1 MSIRTMGA
9 LVAVEWK
16 KLYRDIMNL
25 IVMILMPVGLTLII
39 YLALG
44 GVSNDYYPPGVDSH
58 FEFLLPGLMGYS
70 IIYMGMMVA
79 LGLVD
84 YREAGILKRIQATP
98 LSPTAYLGSQII
110 AYMVIAVVQAF
121 IVLLVARLL
130 GFVPQGGLLGLLLA
144 CPFLAL
150 LGITAVGLGLITA
163 TVAKNSGAAGGLAV
177 IYILPM
183 MMFGA
188 WLAVFDEATLHH
200 RPLHAQPLCHRYPVH
215 HLSHRRPLKPGHLA
229 ELFDPVG
236 HHPGHYRYRNPALQE
251 DRVWIADQPHL
262 LEPSAAP
269 CLELHWL
276 QRLLVQPSAHRGCS
290 SLCQQY
296 IPPVIPAHHRSHS
309 CRSEFHLDGAWHE

>member
-79 LGLVD
+79 LGFVD

-144 CPFLAL
+144 CPSLAL

-188 WLAVFDEATLHH
+188 WLAVFDEATLTIARFMPNHYVTDTLYIIFH
-200 RPLHAQPLCHRYPVH
+200 TGD
-215 HLSHRRPLKPGHLA
+215 LS
-229 ELFDPVG
+229 
-236 HHPGHYRYRNPALQE
+236 NPAIWQNFL
-251 DRVWIADQPHL
+251 IL
-262 LEPSAAP
+262 SGIT
-269 CLELHWL
+269 
-276 QRLLVQPSAHRGCS
+276 LVVTGIGIVLFKRA
-290 SLCQQY
+290 
-296 IPPVIPAHHRSHS
+296 
-309 CRSEFHLDGAWHE
+309 EFG

>member
-1 MSIRTMGA
+1 MRLRTMGA

-25 IVMILMPVGLTLII
+25 IVLILMPVGLALIF
-39 YLALG
+39 YFALG
-44 GVSNDYYPPGVDSH
+44 GVSNDYYPEGVASH

-98 LSPTAYLGSQII
+98 VSPMTYLGSQLI
-110 AYMVIAVVQAF
+110 AYGVIAVVQAF

-130 GFVPQGGLLGLLLA
+130 GFEPQGGLLGLLLA
-144 CPFLAL
+144 CPSLAL

-163 TVAKNSGAAGGLAV
+163 TVAKSSGAAGGLAV

-188 WLAVFDEATLHH
+188 WLAVFDEATLTIARFMPNHYVTET
-200 RPLHAQPLCHRYPVH
+200 LYVIFFTGD
-215 HLSHRRPLKPGHLA
+215 LS
-229 ELFDPVG
+229 
-236 HHPGHYRYRNPALQE
+236 N
-251 DRVWIADQPHL
+251 
-262 LEPSAAP
+262 
-269 CLELHWL
+269 
-276 QRLLVQPSAHRGCS
+276 
-290 SLCQQY
+290 
-296 IPPVIPAHHRSHS
+296 PVIWQDFLILAGITLVITGIGIVLFR
-309 CRSEFHLDGAWHE
+309 RAEFG

>member
-1 MSIRTMGA
+1 MRLRTMGA

-25 IVMILMPVGLTLII
+25 IVLILMPVGLALIF
-39 YLALG
+39 YFALG
-44 GVSNDYYPPGVDSH
+44 GVSNDYYPEGVASH

-98 LSPTAYLGSQII
+98 VSPMTYLGSQLI
-110 AYMVIAVVQAF
+110 AYGVIAVVQAF

-130 GFVPQGGLLGLLLA
+130 GFEPQGGLLGLLLA
-144 CPFLAL
+144 CPSLAL

-163 TVAKNSGAAGGLAV
+163 TVAKSSGAAGGLAV

-188 WLAVFDEATLHH
+188 WLAVFNEATLTIARFMPNHYVTET
-200 RPLHAQPLCHRYPVH
+200 LYVIFFTGD
-215 HLSHRRPLKPGHLA
+215 LS
-229 ELFDPVG
+229 
-236 HHPGHYRYRNPALQE
+236 N
-251 DRVWIADQPHL
+251 
-262 LEPSAAP
+262 
-269 CLELHWL
+269 
-276 QRLLVQPSAHRGCS
+276 
-290 SLCQQY
+290 
-296 IPPVIPAHHRSHS
+296 PVIWQDFLILAGISLVITGIGIVLFR
-309 CRSEFHLDGAWHE
+309 RAEFG